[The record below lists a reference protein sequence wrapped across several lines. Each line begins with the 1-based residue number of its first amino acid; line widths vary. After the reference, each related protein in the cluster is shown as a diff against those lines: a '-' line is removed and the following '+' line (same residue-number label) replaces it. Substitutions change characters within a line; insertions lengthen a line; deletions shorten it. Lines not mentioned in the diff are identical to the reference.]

1 MSMTVAGVRA
11 LGKAL
16 RLKMRSDEEM
26 PVEMQMALLRLAA
39 RDLVSVERLSSMPN
53 PETTERADEEDQQP
67 GRACVAA

>member
-1 MSMTVAGVRA
+1 MPYSAPTFS
-11 LGKAL
+11 
-16 RLKMRSDEEM
+16 SDGIEEM

-39 RDLVSVERLSSMPN
+39 RDLVSLERLSSMPN